1 MKKFRT
7 FRQQVT
13 WLGRFKRGRPCG
25 RWGKCW
31 YFFLLPVFVL
41 IERIQSTYLGICYK
55 LEPKQG
61 LILMRT
67 IRRQDILTF
76 WQGPGSGK
84 RVVDGWL
91 ASQRAMAEL
100 QVLSFNNF
108 SKYAKKVVFT
118 DLKTSFCLIETVQ
131 GKQRLSTQTWIQRW
145 WELSL
150 LRKKQII
157 AFIGGNVE

>member
-1 MKKFRT
+1 MGLKIINIEFGDSVVSISFRREDSSKIEGRFKESFMHGLARRLVQTAPKLSWQISRIEVKKFRT

-84 RVVDGWL
+84 REVDGWL
-91 ASQRAMAEL
+91 DSQSAMAEL
-100 QVLSFNNF
+100 QV
-108 SKYAKKVVFT
+108 
-118 DLKTSFCLIETVQ
+118 
-131 GKQRLSTQTWIQRW
+131 
-145 WELSL
+145 
-150 LRKKQII
+150 
-157 AFIGGNVE
+157 

>member
-13 WLGRFKRGRPCG
+13 WLGRVKRGRPCG

-41 IERIQSTYLGICYK
+41 IECIQSTYLGICYK
-55 LEPKQG
+55 LEPKRD
-61 LILMRT
+61 LILMR
-67 IRRQDILTF
+67 IIWRQDILTF

-108 SKYAKKVVFT
+108 SKFAKKVVFT
-118 DLKTSFCLIETVQ
+118 DWQLVSVWLKLYRGSSVYLPRPEDSFGENFLSY
-131 GKQRLSTQTWIQRW
+131 GKSR
-145 WELSL
+145 LSL
-150 LRKKQII
+150 L
-157 AFIGGNVE
+157 

>member
-31 YFFLLPVFVL
+31 QCFFLLPVFVL
-41 IERIQSTYLGICYK
+41 IECIQSTYLGICYK
-55 LEPKQG
+55 LEPKQD

-67 IRRQDILTF
+67 IWSQDILTF

-91 ASQRAMAEL
+91 ASQSAMAEL

-108 SKYAKKVVFT
+108 SKFAKKVALT
-118 DLKTSFCLIETVQ
+118 DWQTSFCLIETVQ
-131 GKQRLSTQTWIQRW
+131 GKQLLSTQTWRQLW
-145 WELSL
+145 WDFF
-150 LRKKQII
+150 LRKK
-157 AFIGGNVE
+157 